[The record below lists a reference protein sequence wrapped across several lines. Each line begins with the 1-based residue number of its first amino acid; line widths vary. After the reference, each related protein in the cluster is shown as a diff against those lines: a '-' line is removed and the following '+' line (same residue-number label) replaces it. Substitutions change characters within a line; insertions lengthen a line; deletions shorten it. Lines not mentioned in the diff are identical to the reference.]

1 MVRSDRP
8 ESELYDADC
17 WLQVQP
23 TNFELNEASFFMGI
37 SHIVYAPI
45 PEHVF
50 IALRALALRVAHR
63 LEALNFLKGFMKGT
77 AQLIKPCIICKK
89 WFGSL

>member
-1 MVRSDRP
+1 
-8 ESELYDADC
+8 
-17 WLQVQP
+17 
-23 TNFELNEASFFMGI
+23 MGI

-63 LEALNFLKGFMKGT
+63 LEALNFLKGFMKVM
-77 AQLIKPCIICKK
+77 ALFIK
-89 WFGSL
+89 L